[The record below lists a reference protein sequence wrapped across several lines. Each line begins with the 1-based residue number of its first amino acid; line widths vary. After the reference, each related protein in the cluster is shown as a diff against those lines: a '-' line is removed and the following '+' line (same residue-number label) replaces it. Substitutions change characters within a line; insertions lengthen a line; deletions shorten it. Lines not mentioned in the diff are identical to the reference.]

1 MIKALIEPLAVH
13 RLSEE
18 NPHQAKSAD
27 EALYLGQLSAANLGR
42 SSDKI
47 SRPIELTFYI
57 E

>member
-18 NPHQAKSAD
+18 NPHQAKNAD
-27 EALYLGQLSAANLGR
+27 EALYFGRLSTPNLGR
-42 SSDKI
+42 SSDEI